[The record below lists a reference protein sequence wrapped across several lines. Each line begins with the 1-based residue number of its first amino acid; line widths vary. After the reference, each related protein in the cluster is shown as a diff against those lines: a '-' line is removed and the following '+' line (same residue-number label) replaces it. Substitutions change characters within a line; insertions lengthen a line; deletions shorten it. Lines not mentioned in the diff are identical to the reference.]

1 MSDQNKKNKK
11 TKKQQQQQ
19 KTVSIINMDVPE
31 FITRNTP

>member
-11 TKKQQQQQ
+11 TKKQQQQK

>member
-11 TKKQQQQQ
+11 TKQQQQQ
-19 KTVSIINMDVPE
+19 KKTVSIINMDVPE